1 MVEHKNLSLHISK
14 EQLHSIVNDMTQLH
28 YLIFWGFDRGKMILH
43 IYHASANNQ
52 LVFIRHRQSMELV
65 YVKIIDDDV
74 LSVLD
79 RSIQFARRAE
89 ESSKQAVLK
98 DKEVQYKEI
107 DYYLSALYEYVE
119 NGDIQKVEE
128 TKAILKELRNDVS

>member
-1 MVEHKNLSLHISK
+1 MIEHKNLSLHISRD
-14 EQLHSIVNDMTQLH
+14 QLHSIVNDMAQLH

-52 LVFIRHRQSMELV
+52 LVFIRHRQSMELI

-74 LSVLD
+74 LSVLE

-89 ESSKQAVLK
+89 ESNKQAGLK

-107 DYYLSALYEYVE
+107 DYYLSALHKYMEK
-119 NGDIQKVEE
+119 DDTQKVEE
-128 TKAILKELRNDVS
+128 TKAILKELMNGVS